1 MVKVDGLTV
10 GIDLGTTFSCV
21 GLWQDDQ
28 VKILTN
34 DLDSHTTSSFVAF
47 TDSEYLVGDAA
58 KSHRAMNPANTV
70 FDVKRLIGRKF
81 SDPAV
86 QEGIKHWPFKVVPDA
101 DDNPQIVVDFK
112 GETKTF
118 TPEDIA
124 SIILAKMK
132 EVAEASL
139 GSEVKSA
146 VITVP
151 ASFDDSQ
158 RQAIKSAGAL
168 AGLNVLRVINE
179 PTAACVAYGLDKK
192 PGERYLLV
200 FDCGGTLDVSMIW
213 IEEGIYEVMATGG
226 DLHLG
231 GDAIDDRLVDHFV
244 AEIKDK
250 YGINISEDFYA
261 LNRLRTACERAKHA
275 LSIATEASIEIDSLV
290 DGIDFRSTI
299 TRAHFEDLCS
309 DLFLKMIEMMEKVL
323 GDSKLSKSQVDEVVM
338 VGGSTRIPKVQQLVT
353 EFFDGKELLASIN
366 PDEAVATGAA
376 IQAAAIVD
384 WYSSEDK
391 PIFCCMPLTYLSLGF
406 ESKGGVMSTVIP
418 RNTYLPTRKTMLFST
433 SIDNQTDVL
442 IQLYEGQRSLTHG
455 NNLLGSFAWNGIPSM
470 PRGKPEIAVTIDV
483 DADYNITVSAVEIL
497 SGIAEKWILPG
508 DNHHYDDEYCSGM
521 IEGGERH
528 QFDDEDYMQR
538 LAAWGRLES
547 FVYNLQRAFSED
559 EISLDTVERKMLED
573 KVSHVEAWQHHHGSA
588 SRDEIEAKLQELKT
602 MVYVA
607 LDSADTSL
615 ISGGIFD
622 SIQCEGPKVPL
633 LPPRGGVGGLK

>member
-250 YGINISEDFYA
+250 
-261 LNRLRTACERAKHA
+261 LLTACERAKHT
-275 LSIATEASIEIDSLV
+275 LSIATEASIEINSLV

-323 GDSKLSKSQVDEVVM
+323 GDSKLSKSQVDGVVM

-353 EFFDGKELLASIN
+353 EFFDGKELLTTFKPDKVVVTALEFIRSI
-366 PDEAVATGAA
+366 
-376 IQAAAIVD
+376 
-384 WYSSEDK
+384 
-391 PIFCCMPLTYLSLGF
+391 
-406 ESKGGVMSTVIP
+406 
-418 RNTYLPTRKTMLFST
+418 FSRVC
-433 SIDNQTDVL
+433 DDQTDVV
-442 IQLYEGQRSLTHG
+442 IRVYEGVRSLTHG
-455 NNLLGSFAWNGIPSM
+455 NKLLGSFCLDGIPPM
-470 PRGKPEIAVTIDV
+470 PRGVPQIAVTIDF
-483 DADYNITVSAVEIL
+483 DAKYTLTVSVFENL
-497 SGIAEKWILPG
+497 SGREGKWIIPFDSTRYNVEYVWRVEEEGEKYQADDDAEKQRIEATNALVAYAYNLRKFLNENEDAIDASIKSSL
-508 DNHHYDDEYCSGM
+508 DNKLTLVESWLNHNEAATRDI
-521 IEGGERH
+521 IESE
-528 QFDDEDYMQR
+528 QLELKSFVR
-538 LAAWGRLES
+538 LAVDSANMLGNSQLVLDRI
-547 FVYNLQRAFSED
+547 QSED
-559 EISLDTVERKMLED
+559 PSL
-573 KVSHVEAWQHHHGSA
+573 
-588 SRDEIEAKLQELKT
+588 
-602 MVYVA
+602 
-607 LDSADTSL
+607 
-615 ISGGIFD
+615 
-622 SIQCEGPKVPL
+622 PL
-633 LPPRGGVGGLK
+633 LPPRISAPI